1 MRKDGFFITARHNG
15 SIRYE
20 TKPKGLVA
28 RAAQNTI
35 ALRDD
40 YFYLR
45 VWAVS
50 ALERWGLNSNADGFT
65 DEELRKAYQTF
76 HHTDDDPCW
85 VCINHKAEQEEDSI
99 GENQSP
105 IYTPDGYVEVI
116 MGIDRARAE
125 RKRPGLEAD
134 IKAGAV
140 TDTSMG
146 CWADYSV
153 CTACGNIAHDAVEY
167 CDHLKLDKMGR
178 KAMKGQ
184 VVASFSPITGSTHNV
199 IVGELYFGV
208 NFVENT
214 IIDGGEGADLNA
226 KIFEIAASRQRYTE
240 PHRDKIWYAVREIE
254 RKYGASS
261 LTRKIRASLEKR

>member
-1 MRKDGFFITARHNG
+1 MFFVTARSNN
-15 SIRYE
+15 IKYE

-50 ALERWGLNSNADGFT
+50 ALERWGLNSNADGFM
-65 DEELRKAYQTF
+65 DEELRNAYPTF
-76 HHTDDDPCW
+76 HHSEDDPCW
-85 VCINHKAEQEEDSI
+85 VCLNHKADEEKDSI

-105 IYTPDGYVEVI
+105 IYTPECYVEVI
-116 MGIDRARAE
+116 MGIDRVRAE
-125 RKRPGLEAD
+125 RLRPGLEED
-134 IKAGAV
+134 VKAGRV

-146 CWADYSV
+146 CVADYSV

-178 KAMKGQ
+178 KAMKGK
-184 VVASFSPITGSTHNV
+184 VVAVYNPITGSTVNV

-208 NFVENT
+208 NFVENS

-226 KIFEIAASRQRYTE
+226 KIFEIAAARQRYAE

-261 LTRKIRASLEKR
+261 LTRKIRASLEQKR